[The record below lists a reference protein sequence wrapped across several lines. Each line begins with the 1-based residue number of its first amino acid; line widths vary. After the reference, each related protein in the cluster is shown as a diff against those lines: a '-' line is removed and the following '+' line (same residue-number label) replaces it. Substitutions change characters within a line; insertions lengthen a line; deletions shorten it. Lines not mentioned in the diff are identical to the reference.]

1 MNTINLDSLTS
12 PEVKSLCL
20 SIDVDVIL
28 PLGAIEQHGPHLPL
42 NVDVLIAEKVADL
55 VASELVRHGLK
66 IVVAPTFVYGDSSHH
81 LGFAGTMSLH
91 NESLVSSLRDLC
103 HSILKSG
110 FRRIYL
116 LTGHAGNCD
125 AMNQIENE
133 FGKSQIIAVA
143 DWPSIRGKLHNAATE
158 KLSLLPEVVGTHAG
172 HFETSIMM
180 LISPDK
186 VRQNLIEVGVIG
198 NPADIGAKLRS
209 LGMQR
214 VSENGVIGDPR
225 SSSAS
230 AGKIYLDTLVDLH
243 VEVILLQS
251 RERV

>member
-1 MNTINLDSLTS
+1 LNAITLDSLTF
-12 PEVKSLCL
+12 PEVENLCL
-20 SIDVDVIL
+20 ANDVDVIL

-42 NVDVLIAEKVADL
+42 NVDVLIAEKVAEL
-55 VASELVRHGLK
+55 VGNELVRQGLK
-66 IVVAPTFVYGDSSHH
+66 IAVAPAFVYGDSTHH
-81 LGFAGTMSLH
+81 IGFSGTISLH

-103 HSILKSG
+103 QSILYSG

-116 LTGHAGNCD
+116 ITGHAGNCN
-125 AMNQIENE
+125 AMNQIEKE
-133 FGKSQIIAVA
+133 FGKSQIVAVA
-143 DWPSIRGKLHNAATE
+143 DWPLIRGKLHNVAKE

-198 NPADIGAKLRS
+198 NPVDIGAKLRS

-214 VSENGVIGDPR
+214 VSKNGVIGDPR
-225 SSSAS
+225 SSSAL

-243 VEVILLQS
+243 SELILRQS